1 MQDTI
6 NGTDMDDKDL
16 YSGLIRL
23 HVLHHACQEPI
34 FGVGIIEELA
44 RHGYR
49 LSPGTLYPLLH
60 GLEEKGYLRSS
71 QERGGKQPRRV
82 YRATP
87 KGRKALAAAKVKVR
101 ELFSELLEDE
111 HPKSGLLR
119 KPAVARDLMK
129 GLVIELRASAGLVK
143 EPKAQALMETS
154 AAVLGGL
161 IKAFDDYEK
170 RSENRK

>member
-1 MQDTI
+1 MTV
-6 NGTDMDDKDL
+6 DDKDL

-71 QERGGKQPRRV
+71 EENNKRRARRI

-87 KGRKALAAAKVKVR
+87 KGRRALADAKLKVR
-101 ELFSELLEDE
+101 ELFSELLEEE
-111 HPKSGLLR
+111 HMEEISLHRSAQTKDLISEITGQLKLMTLAKLR
-119 KPAVARDLMK
+119 LGAKK
-129 GLVIELRASAGLVK
+129 VK
-143 EPKAQALMETS
+143 EPKAQALLETS
-154 AAVLGGL
+154 TAVVEGL
-161 IKAFDDYEK
+161 IKAFIEYEK
-170 RSENRK
+170 NSKV